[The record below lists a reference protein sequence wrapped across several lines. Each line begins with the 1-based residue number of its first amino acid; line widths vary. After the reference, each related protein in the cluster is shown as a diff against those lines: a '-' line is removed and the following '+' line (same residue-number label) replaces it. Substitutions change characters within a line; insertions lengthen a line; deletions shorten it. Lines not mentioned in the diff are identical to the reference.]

1 MARTEPARGMRDF
14 LPEDV
19 RRREYVIGVI
29 KRVYE
34 RYAFEPLET
43 PAAENLETLMG
54 KYGEEGNQL
63 IFKILKRGEHEAS
76 GQADLALRYDLTVPL
91 ARVIAHHQSKLPRL
105 FKRYQI
111 QPVWRADRPARGRFR
126 EFYQCD
132 VDSLGSV
139 SPLVEA
145 ELCAAVSD
153 VLTGLGFGDFVIRI
167 NHRQLLTALM
177 NAAGIGFDQHGSALV
192 ALDKLDK
199 IGDEGVAQEL
209 ASRGIAADARQ
220 KLLGFFTRVGGLGT
234 MSTGGEVLDAAAEF
248 LGSDA
253 EGSAAVA
260 NLRQI
265 LALAAGIDEANN
277 RFRIDLTLAR
287 GLSYYTGAIMEIN
300 VADLAGSLGGGGRYD
315 NLVGMFLGQ
324 SIPACGFSL
333 GLERILVVMTERGM
347 FPPSLAT
354 TPADVMVAVFEAAD
368 TPHAMHLASRLRQEG
383 LRVFVYPD
391 ADKIGKQ
398 IKYADS
404 RGIPFVAILGSDEIA
419 KQTVTVKHL
428 AAQTQRTYD
437 QAAAGGAILEE
448 LNRRG

>member
-19 RRREYVIGVI
+19 RRREYVIDVI
-29 KRVYE
+29 TRTYE
-34 RYAFEPLET
+34 AYGFEPLET
-43 PAAENLETLMG
+43 PAVENLETLLG

-63 IFKILKRGEHEAS
+63 IFKILKRGEHEAT

-91 ARVIAHHQSKLPRL
+91 ARVIAHHQAKLPRL

-132 VDSLGSV
+132 VDSLGST
-139 SPLVEA
+139 SPVVEA

-153 VLTGLGFGDFVIRI
+153 ALLALGFTDFTIRI
-167 NHRQLLTALM
+167 NHRQLLTSWLNQVDVPVERHAE
-177 NAAGIGFDQHGSALV
+177 ALV
-192 ALDKLDK
+192 VIDKRDK
-199 IGDEGVAQEL
+199 IGLDGVYDELGTKGFDELQRTAIRNWLGAAFPGEWWEWLERQLTLLDDAGRQAFENLKAIRDL
-209 ASRGIAADARQ
+209 AS
-220 KLLGFFTRVGGLGT
+220 
-234 MSTGGEVLDAAAEF
+234 
-248 LGSDA
+248 GS
-253 EGSAAVA
+253 SAASR
-260 NLRQI
+260 LE
-265 LALAAGIDEANN
+265 L
-277 RFRIDLTLAR
+277 DLTLAR

-333 GLERILVVMTERGM
+333 GLERILVVMGERGM
-347 FPPSLAT
+347 FPPTLAA
-354 TPADVMVAVFEAAD
+354 TPADVLVAVLDSAAGS
-368 TPHAMHLASRLRQEG
+368 HAMRVAARLRQAG
-383 LRVFVYPD
+383 LRVSVYPD
-391 ADKIGKQ
+391 PDKIGKQ

-404 RGIPFVAILGSDEIA
+404 RGIPIVAILGSDEIA
-419 KQTVTVKHL
+419 HGTITVKHL

-437 QAAAGGAILEE
+437 QSAAGAAILED
-448 LNRRG
+448 LKRRG

>member
-1 MARTEPARGMRDF
+1 MRDF

-19 RRREYVIGVI
+19 RRREYVIGI
-29 KRVYE
+29 IQRVYE
-34 RYAFEPLET
+34 RYGFEPLET
-43 PAAENLETLMG
+43 PAVENIDTLMG

-63 IFKILKRGEHEAS
+63 IFKILKRGEGEAT

-91 ARVIAHHQSKLPRL
+91 ARVIAHHQSDLPRL

-132 VDSLGSV
+132 VDALGST
-139 SPLVEA
+139 SPAVEA

-153 VLTGLGFGDFVIRI
+153 ALTELGFTDFKIRL
-167 NHRQLLTALM
+167 NHRQLLTSLLNVVGVTEA
-177 NAAGIGFDQHGSALV
+177 QHGSALV

-199 IGDEGVAQEL
+199 IGPDGVAKEFEQRGMGNNVAGGLINVL
-209 ASRGIAADARQ
+209 ASAKSINAIPP
-220 KLLGFFTRVGGLGT
+220 GLA
-234 MSTGGEVLDAAAEF
+234 LDEPGLAAAENLTSIF
-248 LGSDA
+248 KLCADT
-253 EGSAAVA
+253 SAA
-260 NLRQI
+260 NH
-265 LALAAGIDEANN
+265 LA
-277 RFRIDLTLAR
+277 IDLSLAR

-333 GLERILVVMTERGM
+333 GLERILVVMGERSM
-347 FPPSLAT
+347 FPAT
-354 TPADVMVAVFEAAD
+354 VAATPADVMMAVFEAKD
-368 TPHAMHLASRLRQEG
+368 LPHAMRMATLLRQAG
-383 LRVFVYPD
+383 LRVLVYPD

-404 RGIPFVAILGSDEIA
+404 RQIPYVAILGGDEI
-419 KQTVTVKHL
+419 QNGTVTVKNL
-428 AAQTQRTYD
+428 AGKTQQTYPQPD
-437 QAAAGGAILEE
+437 AGATIFEE
-448 LNRRG
+448 LKRRG